1 VHTLKPI
8 DMEGVV
14 AAARKTGRVLT
25 TEDHNIIGGLGGA
38 VAEVLGQHA
47 PTPMRIH
54 GLQDCY
60 GESGANDAIL
70 EKYGLTPKQIAQAAK
85 ALLGKTR

>member
-1 VHTLKPI
+1 
-8 DMEGVV
+8 
-14 AAARKTGRVLT
+14 
-25 TEDHNIIGGLGGA
+25 

-70 EKYGLTPKQIAQAAK
+70 EKYGMTPKHVAQAAK
-85 ALLGKTR
+85 ALLAGR